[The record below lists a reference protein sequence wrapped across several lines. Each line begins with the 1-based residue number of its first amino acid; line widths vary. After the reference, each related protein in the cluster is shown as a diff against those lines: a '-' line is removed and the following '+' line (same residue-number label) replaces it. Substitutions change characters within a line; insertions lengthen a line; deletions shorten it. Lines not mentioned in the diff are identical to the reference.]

1 LENNLW
7 IPDQV
12 GNDKEK
18 KGIPVKPESL
28 FIFIVVRLFYQEVM
42 RLLHNHAGVHLE
54 ALAGDIPGDI
64 RG

>member
-28 FIFIVVRLFYQEVM
+28 FYCQDFFYQTTKM
-42 RLLHNHAGVHLE
+42 IIA
-54 ALAGDIPGDI
+54 
-64 RG
+64 